1 MNQINCCKLMIF
13 FFLTTLTFLVFCCS
27 VDKLSK
33 ENFDRIKTGMTETEV
48 QAILGPPTE
57 STGVDVTVFSG
68 TTSIWKNG
76 LTVISIQFVNGK
88 VVAKEFSK
96 EPQTAK

>member
-48 QAILGPPTE
+48 QAIGPPAE

-76 LTVISIQFVNGK
+76 HTVISIQFVNGK
-88 VVAKEFSK
+88 VVAKEF
-96 EPQTAK
+96 

>member
-1 MNQINCCKLMIF
+1 MNRITCFRLMIF
-13 FFLTTLTFLVFCCS
+13 FFLATFTFLVFCCS

-48 QAILGPPTE
+48 QAILGPPAE

-76 LTVISIQFVNGK
+76 HTVISIQFVNGK